1 MVKVLSSADF
11 GSKIITVNVQV
22 RNITLG
28 SDKYTLQLNRC
39 MYICINLC
47 NYFFFLLNS
56 DFFLLVCLLLRL
68 FAREISR
75 LGRFI
80 RANDPV
86 NLHNCQITCVGII
99 LDYAGMRGQSM
110 ICMSRIERQ

>member
-1 MVKVLSSADF
+1 MISIRCNLIDVCIYVLICA
-11 GSKIITVNVQV
+11 II
-22 RNITLG
+22 
-28 SDKYTLQLNRC
+28 S
-39 MYICINLC
+39 
-47 NYFFFLLNS
+47 FFLLNS

-86 NLHNCQITCVGII
+86 NLHNCQITCAGII
-99 LDYAGMRGQSM
+99 LDYAGMPGQSM